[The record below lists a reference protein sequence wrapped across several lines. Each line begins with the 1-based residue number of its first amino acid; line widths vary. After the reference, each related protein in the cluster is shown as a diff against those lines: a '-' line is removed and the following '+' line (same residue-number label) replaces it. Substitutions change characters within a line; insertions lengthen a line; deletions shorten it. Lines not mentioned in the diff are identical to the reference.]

1 MTIIRPAT
9 NDDAP
14 AIAHVQ
20 VETWRSA
27 YRGIVADQFLD
38 TFSED
43 DRTVRWTE
51 IIQRPEQITFVAED
65 EGDGVVG
72 FANGGSERSGRE
84 DFRGEL
90 CGLYVLPAS
99 HGKGIGRRLV
109 ATFAHWLI
117 DSGLDTMLVW
127 VLADNPF
134 RQFYEHFGGK
144 LVDEREI
151 QIGKQKL
158 GEVAYGWDDVAAL
171 LRKENAS

>member
-9 NDDAP
+9 ADDAP

-20 VETWRSA
+20 VKTWQSA
-27 YRGIVADQFLD
+27 YRGIVADEFLD
-38 TFSED
+38 TFSESH
-43 DRTVRWTE
+43 RTSRWTE
-51 IIQRPEQITFVAED
+51 IFQHPDQITFVAED

-90 CGLYVLPAS
+90 CGLYVLPEW

-109 ATFAHWLI
+109 ATFARSLI
-117 DSGLDTMLVW
+117 DSGFDTMLVW

-134 RQFYEHFGGK
+134 RRFYEHLGGR
-144 LVDEREI
+144 LID
-151 QIGKQKL
+151 
-158 GEVAYGWDDVAAL
+158 
-171 LRKENAS
+171 